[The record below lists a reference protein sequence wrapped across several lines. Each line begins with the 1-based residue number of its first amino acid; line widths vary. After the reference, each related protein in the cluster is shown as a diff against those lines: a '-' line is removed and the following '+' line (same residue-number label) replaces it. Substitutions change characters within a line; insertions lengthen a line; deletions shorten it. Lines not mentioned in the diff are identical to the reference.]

1 MAQENVQE
9 VEASIIDT
17 PTVQTELDRAVA
29 EAEQKAATVRERFM
43 PHEIRD
49 GEDYRQTKRDR
60 AALRREKKEAEDA
73 RKGLLGKAKRWIR
86 DKELRFAPAIDAYS
100 AVDNEIKANLDAYEQ
115 QEVATKLG
123 ELQAHYNELA
133 PDLVPLVPFS
143 LIDSKFGAEK
153 KWHNVSTNIQKMKGE
168 LDEIV
173 TEIAQTEKTIDGMGY
188 DESDTKTFKSYYFSS
203 LDFQDAARRAQADK
217 EQRER
222 VEELE
227 RERAERRR
235 LWEEAQAERE
245 RQEQEAEQQPPQ
257 TQPETQ
263 PEPQEAPKQEA
274 RDTKPIE
281 QDDGYAFVAYVTKEQ
296 VYGLV
301 AYCKANGIHGKAMR
315 TYGKKFEFTEVD

>member
-1 MAQENVQE
+1 MGDREVQE
-9 VEASIIDT
+9 VEATVIDV

-29 EAEQKAATVRERFM
+29 SAEEKAATVRERYM

-49 GEDYRQTKRDR
+49 GEDYKQTKRDR

-86 DKELRFAPAIDAYS
+86 DRELRFAPAIDAYS
-100 AVDNEIKANLDAYEQ
+100 TVDNEIKANLEAYEQ
-115 QEVATKLG
+115 QEVSTKLG

-143 LIDSKFGAEK
+143 LIDSKYGTEK

-173 TEIAQTEKTIDGMGY
+173 AEIAQTEKTIEGMGY
-188 DESDTKTFKSYYFSS
+188 DENDTKTFKSYYFQS

-227 RERAERRR
+227 RERAERKR
-235 LWEEAQAERE
+235 LWEESQAAREQQEQAE
-245 RQEQEAEQQPPQ
+245 P
-257 TQPETQ
+257 QPETLEEPK
-263 PEPQEAPKQEA
+263 PEPREEPKAVSGDEF
-274 RDTKPIE
+274 
-281 QDDGYAFVAYVTKEQ
+281 AFVAYVTRAQ
-296 VYGLV
+296 VGGIV
-301 AYCKANGIHGKAMR
+301 AYCKANGIHGKAIK
-315 TYGKKFEFTEVD
+315 TNGKRYELTEVE

>member
-1 MAQENVQE
+1 M
-9 VEASIIDT
+9 
-17 PTVQTELDRAVA
+17 
-29 EAEQKAATVRERFM
+29 
-43 PHEIRD
+43 
-49 GEDYRQTKRDR
+49 
-60 AALRREKKEAEDA
+60 
-73 RKGLLGKAKRWIR
+73 GKAKRWIR

-245 RQEQEAEQQPPQ
+245 RQEQESEQQ
-257 TQPETQ
+257 TQTQ
-263 PEPQEAPKQEA
+263 PEPQEAPKQETS
-274 RDTKPIE
+274 DTKPID
-281 QDDGYAFVAYVTKEQ
+281 QQNTFAFVAYVTTGQ
-296 VYGLV
+296 IGGLV
-301 AYCKANGIHGKAMR
+301 SYCKANGIHGKATR
-315 TYGKKFEFTEVD
+315 TYGKKFELTEVE

>member
-1 MAQENVQE
+1 MGDREAQE
-9 VEASIIDT
+9 VEATVIDV

-29 EAEQKAATVRERFM
+29 SAEEKAATVRERYM

-49 GEDYRQTKRDR
+49 GEDYKQTKRDR

-86 DKELRFAPAIDAYS
+86 DRELRFAPAIDAYS
-100 AVDNEIKANLDAYEQ
+100 AVDNEIKANLEAYEQ
-115 QEVATKLG
+115 QEVSTKLG
-123 ELQAHYNELA
+123 ELQSHYAELA

-143 LIDSKFGAEK
+143 LIDSKYGADK

-168 LDEIV
+168 IDEIV
-173 TEIAQTEKTIDGMGY
+173 AEIAQTEKTIDGMGY
-188 DESDTKTFKSYYFSS
+188 DENDTKAFKSYYFQS

-227 RERAERRR
+227 RERAERKR
-235 LWEEAQAERE
+235 LWEESQAARE
-245 RQEQEAEQQPPQ
+245 QQEQEAEQQPQPQ
-257 TQPETQ
+257 TQ
-263 PEPQEAPKQEA
+263 PEPQEAPKQET

-281 QDDGYAFVAYVTKEQ
+281 QDDGYAFVAYVTRAQ
-296 VYGLV
+296 VGGIV
-301 AYCKANGIHGKAMR
+301 AYCKANGIHGKAIK
-315 TYGKKFEFTEVD
+315 TNGKKYELTEVD